1 MYLCNSL
8 SPFSQIIDMGFSR
21 EHAEQAL
28 VSCNNDLAAATEW
41 ILTHPLPS
49 SIAAAPS
56 ASSATATQ
64 PSVSPTGAC
73 NNEHCLLSNLQAL
86 SAGLSEEEQIAR
98 AIALSLGQAGSSS
111 QSKKPDETAEK
122 VEKVEEKPKEE
133 KVVELAPIDESVL
146 DSLSDKLLEG
156 TLRVV
161 SQVRDTVY
169 SACDLITALSK
180 RNGPQW
186 REKAISRVK
195 DEVNH
200 PLTLTHIHPPTFTP
214 TRSHTHSL
222 THSLTHLPT
231 HSLTHSLTDCHYA
244 LTHSLLSLTATHS
257 LTHSLT
263 HRTLVCDSL
272 THSAAAGRDDQAG
285 TLEPGAGGGGGG
297 GGLLVEDHHSQKAV
311 EQWMAW
317 SSVFLLC
324 LRKLF
329 QPLLDN
335 LQEREA
341 VSLTILQACMHS
353 SYRQLEQN
361 APQ

>member
-214 TRSHTHSL
+214 TRSHTHSP
-222 THSLTHLPT
+222 TPSLTHLPT
-231 HSLTHSLTDCHYA
+231 HSLILSSRRLSKLCA
-244 LTHSLLSLTATHS
+244 ISPLLSLKAATCWSVVYWIHTPS
-257 LTHSLT
+257 MS
-263 HRTLVCDSL
+263 VC
-272 THSAAAGRDDQAG
+272 
-285 TLEPGAGGGGGG
+285 
-297 GGLLVEDHHSQKAV
+297 
-311 EQWMAW
+311 
-317 SSVFLLC
+317 
-324 LRKLF
+324 
-329 QPLLDN
+329 
-335 LQEREA
+335 
-341 VSLTILQACMHS
+341 
-353 SYRQLEQN
+353 
-361 APQ
+361 

>member
-231 HSLTHSLTDCHYA
+231 HSLTHSFFPKAVKAMRHLTTA
-244 LTHSLLSLTATHS
+244 LTEGSYVLVGGVLDPHAFHVCLLALIMDVSNN
-257 LTHSLT
+257 
-263 HRTLVCDSL
+263 
-272 THSAAAGRDDQAG
+272 
-285 TLEPGAGGGGGG
+285 
-297 GGLLVEDHHSQKAV
+297 
-311 EQWMAW
+311 
-317 SSVFLLC
+317 FL
-324 LRKLF
+324 RGKLF
-329 QPLLDN
+329 EL
-335 LQEREA
+335 
-341 VSLTILQACMHS
+341 
-353 SYRQLEQN
+353 
-361 APQ
+361 